1 MRAKGRQS
9 LDIIVQQAT
18 VRDLERLYDIERECF
33 TAEAFGREH
42 IAFLLEEPDS
52 VGLVARID
60 DEVVG
65 FIIGLIHIVAGRT
78 RAGHVYTLDVAIKHR
93 RKGIGLRLLK
103 DLEEKFIEK
112 GARASYLET
121 RVDNLAARE
130 LYSKLGYSEVERL
143 EDYYQKGA
151 HGIRMRKL
159 LKAL

>member
-1 MRAKGRQS
+1 
-9 LDIIVQQAT
+9 LDITVQQAT

-33 TAEAFGREH
+33 TAEAFSKEH

-52 VGLVARID
+52 VGLVARIN

-65 FIIGLIHIVAGRT
+65 FIIGLIHFAANGT
-78 RAGHVYTLDVAIKHR
+78 RAGHVYTLDVAMKHR

-112 GARASYLET
+112 GAKASYLET
-121 RVDNLAARE
+121 RMDNLAARE
-130 LYSKLGYSEVERL
+130 LYHKQGYLEVEKL

-151 HGIRMRKL
+151 HGIRMKKL
-159 LKAL
+159 LAAF

>member
-52 VGLVARID
+52 VGLVARMD

>member
-1 MRAKGRQS
+1 M
-9 LDIIVQQAT
+9 QQAT

-42 IAFLLEEPDS
+42 IAFLLEAPDS
-52 VGLVARID
+52 LGLVARID

-65 FIIGLIHIVAGRT
+65 FIIGLIHVAADGT

-143 EDYYQKGA
+143 EDYYQNGA

-159 LKAL
+159 LEAL